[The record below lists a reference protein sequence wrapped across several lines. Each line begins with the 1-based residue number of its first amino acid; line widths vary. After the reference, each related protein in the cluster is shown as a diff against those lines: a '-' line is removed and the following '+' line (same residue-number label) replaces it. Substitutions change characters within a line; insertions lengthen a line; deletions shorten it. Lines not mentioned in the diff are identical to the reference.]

1 MESGQREKDVRQRW
15 FEQIKRRVRLRSRL
29 NSLMRRGT
37 LRLGVIGLEDVR
49 VIKGD
54 PDDTDNR
61 TLIRQIVDYAC
72 SRAASA
78 YSARI
83 ERDKAELIKRLA
95 DMKADPAPLPSTR
108 YKTEGEAVAGC
119 ATPQNGGRLLYGIV
133 RTLRPLGLIEF
144 GAAHGYGALYI
155 GSALSD
161 NGMGRLLTLEGM
173 DVRIKLGRETIHR
186 FHLSHYA
193 EVVPGDFCITVP
205 EAIKRA
211 QPLDMIF
218 SDGDKSVEL
227 TRQQFEQSIEAMS
240 RGGFMVFDDIDFNAE
255 IEALWGEFVG
265 HPRVSLCLTFFR
277 RWGLLRVEPIL

>member
-1 MESGQREKDVRQRW
+1 
-15 FEQIKRRVRLRSRL
+15 
-29 NSLMRRGT
+29 
-37 LRLGVIGLEDVR
+37 
-49 VIKGD
+49 
-54 PDDTDNR
+54 
-61 TLIRQIVDYAC
+61 
-72 SRAASA
+72 
-78 YSARI
+78 
-83 ERDKAELIKRLA
+83 
-95 DMKADPAPLPSTR
+95 
-108 YKTEGEAVAGC
+108 
-119 ATPQNGGRLLYGIV
+119 
-133 RTLRPLGLIEF
+133 
-144 GAAHGYGALYI
+144 
-155 GSALSD
+155 
-161 NGMGRLLTLEGM
+161 MGRLLTLEGM

-255 IEALWGEFVG
+255 IEALWEEFVG